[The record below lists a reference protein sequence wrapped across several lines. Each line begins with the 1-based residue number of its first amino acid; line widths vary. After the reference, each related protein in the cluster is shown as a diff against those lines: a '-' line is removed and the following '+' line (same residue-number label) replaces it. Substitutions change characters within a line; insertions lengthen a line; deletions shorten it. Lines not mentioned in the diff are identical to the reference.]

1 MLDSR
6 ISQYVTLVVVFS
18 INFYLSDGGPL
29 YDFEEKSF
37 VVLVAGLVIEVNVM
51 AEVEIMVV
59 YGVRGVNC
67 LFWNYDFWVTI
78 SVGAAVDPDSLL
90 SLNPNHQFN
99 LIPNIHVARV
109 VSVIEVDGALLKVWL
124 TGG

>member
-6 ISQYVTLVVVFS
+6 ISQYVALVCVLSVD
-18 INFYLSDGGPL
+18 FYLSDGGPL

-37 VVLVAGLVIEVNVM
+37 VVLVAGLIIEVNVM

-59 YGVRGVNC
+59 DGVRWVNR
-67 LFWNYDFWVTI
+67 LFWNYYFWVTI